1 MGFHIDTRNVPRL
14 LGFSQAL
21 QHHKSIVP
29 IRGSGANSGIR
40 PLNRFNRNTTHMS
53 IRHEDGVVSPLG
65 NSGQAVFCKLY
76 RTDCVTYYQDGSV
89 RLNTDGYSRS
99 VSTRM
104 FINSLY
110 QWGGVQSCKGDSAAM
125 LYVKGKAV
133 HRFYNHIE
141 LDVNGEPIHPHPCT
155 VHVLN
160 RKAFNEVKK
169 LYAPFLQYTAPLIK
183 LAYPQSREEMGKYFK
198 PPAARLL
205 RGSLPVDD
213 AETICL
219 IMRHD
224 NKEDWADL
232 LEELAN
238 KHAVTRTYWV
248 AHGQWQKSYTYRP
261 DRMHKAM
268 LEAMKYEHSDAVFVA
283 TQLPLGQWK
292 EDRNIKYV

>member
-1 MGFHIDTRNVPRL
+1 MGFHVSTRDLPRL

-21 QHHKSIVP
+21 QHCNSIVP
-29 IRGSGANSGIR
+29 IWGTGANCGIR

-89 RLNTDGYSRS
+89 RLNTDGYNS

-104 FINSLY
+104 FINALY
-110 QWGGVQSCKGDSAAM
+110 QWGGVQYCRGEPSAL
-125 LYVKGKAV
+125 LYGKGKAM
-133 HRFYNHIE
+133 HRFYSHIE
-141 LDVNGEPIHPHPCT
+141 LDVNGEPINPEPCT

-160 RKAFNEVKK
+160 RKALNEVKK
-169 LYAPFLQYTAPLIK
+169 LYAPFLKYTAPLIK
-183 LAYPQSREEMGKYFK
+183 LAYDPSRSEQGK
-198 PPAARLL
+198 PPASMML
-205 RGSLPVDD
+205 RGSLPVND
-213 AETICL
+213 AMTICS

-238 KHAVTRTYWV
+238 KHAVVRANWITGKWADTY
-248 AHGQWQKSYTYRP
+248 AYRP
-261 DRMHKAM
+261 DRMRKAM
-268 LEAMKYEHSDAVFVA
+268 IEAMKYEHSDAVFVA

-292 EDRNIKYV
+292 HDTNSKYI